1 MWQFEF
7 QKLQALS
14 DPISSAALP
23 LLNGLARRNLA
34 RSGVAQREVHIGGAS
49 VNYYYKAPAPKAQTP
64 PANMPILLLHGLGD
78 SAITWSSVI
87 APLACDHAVYAVDL
101 PGYGLSSLPAGSSFS
116 TLEQMRDVLV
126 AFLRDVIGQPTL
138 VVGNS
143 LGGWLAVK
151 LAWATPAMIRGL
163 MLLDA
168 GGAPLEGRASWEP
181 FLDAIAVRDLKTAR
195 LVFRQMFGA
204 IPPPLL
210 YLGQRGLQELF
221 QRQVVREFVAT
232 VQEDEFLHPAEL
244 RQLPVPAAIIW
255 GLSDRFLPSGSLEF
269 FREHLPNAELLL
281 LKHCGHLP
289 QRERPRATVRF
300 IRSFAIQLDASA
312 ARQTTAGPATTEPAA
327 AHSPDY
333 TRTDWS
339 QSRNTATTL
348 GSQ

>member
-1 MWQFEF
+1 MWQSEI
-7 QKLQALS
+7 QKLHALS

-49 VNYYYKAPAPKAQTP
+49 VNYYYKAPPVAQTA
-64 PANMPILLLHGLGD
+64 PATMPILLLHGLGD

-87 APLACDHAVYAVDL
+87 APLARDHAVYAVDL
-101 PGYGLSSLPAGSSFS
+101 PGYGHSGLPAGCSFS

-126 AFLRDVIGQPTL
+126 VFLRDVIGRPAL

-151 LAWATPAMIRGL
+151 LAWAAPALVRGI

-181 FLDAIAVRDLKTAR
+181 FREAIAVRDLKTAR

-204 IPPPLL
+204 VPPPLL

-221 QRQVVREFVAT
+221 QRQVIREFVAT
-232 VQEDEFLHPAEL
+232 VQEDEFIHPAEL

-255 GLSDRFLPSGSLEF
+255 GLSDKFLPSGSLEF
-269 FREHLPNAELLL
+269 FREHLPNAALLL

-289 QRERPRATVRF
+289 QRERPRATMRF
-300 IRSFAIQLDASA
+300 IRSFATQLDAA
-312 ARQTTAGPATTEPAA
+312 AAQTTAGPATTEPAA

-339 QSRNTATTL
+339 QSRNTATTA

>member
-1 MWQFEF
+1 MWQSEI

-34 RSGVAQREVHIGGAS
+34 RSGVAQREVHIGGVN
-49 VNYYYKAPAPKAQTP
+49 VNYYHKAPIAQTP
-64 PANMPILLLHGLGD
+64 SANMPILLLHGLGD
-78 SAITWSSVI
+78 SAITWSSII
-87 APLACDHAVYAVDL
+87 APLARDHAVYAVDL
-101 PGYGLSSLPAGSSFS
+101 PGYGLSSLPAGCSFS

-126 AFLRDVIGQPTL
+126 AFLRDVIGQPAL

-151 LAWATPAMIRGL
+151 LAWATPALVRGI

-181 FLDAIAVRDLKTAR
+181 FLEAIAVRDLKTAR

-221 QRQVVREFVAT
+221 QRQVIREFVAA
-232 VQEDEFLHPAEL
+232 VQEDEFIHPDEL

-255 GLSDRFLPSGSLEF
+255 GLSDRFLPTGSLEF

-289 QRERPRATVRF
+289 QRERPRATARF
-300 IRSFAIQLDASA
+300 IRSFVARLAASA
-312 ARQTTAGPATTEPAA
+312 EQATAGPATTEPAE
-327 AHSPDY
+327 AHAPNY

>member
-1 MWQFEF
+1 MWQAEI

-23 LLNGLARRNLA
+23 LLNGLARRNLV
-34 RSGVAQREVHIGGAS
+34 RSGVAQREVHIGGVS
-49 VNYYYKAPAPKAQTP
+49 VNYYYKAPEPAAQAM
-64 PANMPILLLHGLGD
+64 PATMPILLLHGLGD
-78 SAITWSSVI
+78 SAITWASII
-87 APLACDHAVYAVDL
+87 APLARDHAVYAVDL
-101 PGYGLSSLPAGSSFS
+101 PGYGLSSLPAGCSFS
-116 TLEQMRDVLV
+116 TLEQMRDMLV
-126 AFLRDVIGQPTL
+126 AFMRDVLGQPAL

-151 LAWATPAMIRGL
+151 LAWATPTMVRGI

-168 GGAPLEGRASWEP
+168 GGAPLEGRDSWAP
-181 FLDAIAVRDLKTAR
+181 FLEAIAVRDLKTAR

-210 YLGQRGLQELF
+210 YLGQRSLQELF

-232 VQEDEFLHPAEL
+232 VQEDEFVHPADL

-255 GLSDRFLPSGSLEF
+255 GLSDRFLPQGSLEF

-300 IRSFAIQLDASA
+300 IRQFVAQLDASSDGQTA
-312 ARQTTAGPATTEPAA
+312 ASPAEAGPAEAR
-327 AHSPDY
+327 SPNY

-339 QSRNTATTL
+339 QSRNAATTL